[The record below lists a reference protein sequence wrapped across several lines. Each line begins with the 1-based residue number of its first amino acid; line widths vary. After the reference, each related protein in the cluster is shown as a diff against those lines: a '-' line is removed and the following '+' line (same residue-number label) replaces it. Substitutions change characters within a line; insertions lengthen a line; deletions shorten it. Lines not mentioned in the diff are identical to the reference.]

1 MCYGMHCEHENAMG
15 ECTCRGH
22 YDCPDPITDY
32 LDDFLD
38 NLDILDTLGQLDERK
53 LIELLGDNEDLFLHI
68 FTYEIDKQ
76 AGELKVFKHGELYKT
91 VSFGG

>member
-1 MCYGMHCEHENAMG
+1 MA
-15 ECTCRGH
+15 
-22 YDCPDPITDY
+22 DY

-38 NLDILDTLGQLDERK
+38 DLDLLDTLGQLDERK
-53 LIELLGDNEDLFLHI
+53 LIELLGDNEDLFLHE

-76 AGELKVFKHGELYKT
+76 ASELKVFKHGEPYKT